1 MDPGFDI
8 SLNTPEDATSYEAKG
23 HFLES
28 LGLSERHLLGE
39 SFSGRVE
46 TLGDDGVVLSSMP
59 DDLGFPSP
67 GKAPDRSLSLSF
79 SISEQKGRETALA
92 ISLPA
97 EEANQPEPAEAT
109 NKSTGPEA
117 SQAEGPDETLHLQCP
132 ECRGSLVLSRRH
144 LSIEGTCVWCQT
156 PIVAAESARDGQV
169 CIFPILGHA
178 AEEPKSAIRLT
189 IPAVDSKSLHL
200 RDRAPELR
208 PEPSTG
214 EATVPA
220 ISEAEDRLMVPGP
233 EEPFQPNSKGAARE
247 DRGGEIDHQNLASS
261 FEIVAGSG
269 SFSPP
274 DLDSLSDTGG
284 FLSSQIEPT
293 LPARFGEKL
302 LTPNLPAAPEEEV
315 VAAANFVGSVP
326 APVPSWDAPL
336 GGLGGLAAPDLNP
349 THPLVAETFESKG
362 LPSRFLDGDFSTTP
376 VSAFASDSFSRN
388 SDHFSAPFLSGPEA
402 FQESKPQGEGM
413 AFLPPFHGF
422 ATGSSSDEESGP
434 ARSLFGDSTPAA
446 SPRNS
451 DPISGETP
459 TLPAPLRSTAA
470 PVPPFQLF
478 SALGEDP
485 SPFDGFHSDA
495 SPSPFTDFRVDD
507 SNPTTAETAMSSP
520 FEDQPPS
527 STTPPAPISDQVI
540 AETVAGAAPW
550 MPQLISQPLGAK
562 PKPVARKSFIILMVV
577 IVGFASG
584 AALASFVLPVEE
596 YVSAARSYMVS
607 KFGTGVEISRMP
619 AMREG
624 MATVPNAST
633 ASSPSQP

>member
-1 MDPGFDI
+1 MNPDFDI

-67 GKAPDRSLSLSF
+67 GKAPDRSFSLSS
-79 SISEQKGRETALA
+79 SISAQKGRETALA

-97 EEANQPEPAEAT
+97 EEATQPEPAEAT

-117 SQAEGPDETLHLQCP
+117 SQAEVPDETLHLQCP

-144 LSIEGTCVWCQT
+144 INIEGACVWCQT

-178 AEEPKSAIRLT
+178 PEELKSAIRLT
-189 IPAVDSKSLHL
+189 IPAVDSKSLHHK
-200 RDRAPELR
+200 DRAPEVR
-208 PEPSTG
+208 PETSNK
-214 EATVPA
+214 EATVPV

-233 EEPFQPNSKGAARE
+233 EEPLQPNSKGAARE
-247 DRGGEIDHQNLASS
+247 GRGGEIDHQNLASS

-284 FLSSQIEPT
+284 FLSSQIEPA

-315 VAAANFVGSVP
+315 DAACLVRSVP
-326 APVPSWDAPL
+326 APVPSWDAVL
-336 GGLGGLAAPDLNP
+336 GGL
-349 THPLVAETFESKG
+349 
-362 LPSRFLDGDFSTTP
+362 
-376 VSAFASDSFSRN
+376 
-388 SDHFSAPFLSGPEA
+388 SG
-402 FQESKPQGEGM
+402 M
-413 AFLPPFHGF
+413 
-422 ATGSSSDEESGP
+422 
-434 ARSLFGDSTPAA
+434 
-446 SPRNS
+446 
-451 DPISGETP
+451 
-459 TLPAPLRSTAA
+459 AA

-485 SPFDGFHSDA
+485 SPFGEFHSDA

-507 SNPTTAETAMSSP
+507 SNPTTTETAMSSP
-520 FEDQPPS
+520 FEDQLPS

-540 AETVAGAAPW
+540 AETVAGAVPW
-550 MPQLISQPLGAK
+550 MPRLSSQPLGAK

-584 AALASFVLPVEE
+584 GALASFVLPVEE
-596 YVSAARSYMVS
+596 YVSAARSYMAS
-607 KFGTGVEISRMP
+607 KFGTGVKISRMP
-619 AMREG
+619 AMPEG
-624 MATVPNAST
+624 MATVPNASA
-633 ASSPSQP
+633 ASHPSQP

>member
-1 MDPGFDI
+1 MNPDFDI
-8 SLNTPEDATSYEAKG
+8 SLNTPEDASSYEAKG

-39 SFSGRVE
+39 SSSGKVE

-67 GKAPDRSLSLSF
+67 GKAPDRNFSLSS
-79 SISEQKGRETALA
+79 SISAQKGRETALA

-144 LSIEGTCVWCQT
+144 INIEGACVWCQT

-178 AEEPKSAIRLT
+178 REELKSAIRLT
-189 IPAVDSKSLHL
+189 IPAVGSKSLHHK
-200 RDRAPELR
+200 DRAPEVR
-208 PEPSTG
+208 PETSNKG
-214 EATVPA
+214 ATVPT
-220 ISEAEDRLMVPGP
+220 ISEAEDHLMAPDP
-233 EEPFQPNSKGAARE
+233 EEPLQPQFKGAERE
-247 DRGGEIDHQNLASS
+247 DRSGEINHQDLASS
-261 FEIVAGSG
+261 PEIVAGTAN
-269 SFSPP
+269 FSPP
-274 DLDSLSDTGG
+274 DLDSLYDTGG
-284 FLSSQIEPT
+284 FLSSQIEPA

-302 LTPNLPAAPEEEV
+302 LTPNLPAAPEEEL
-315 VAAANFVGSVP
+315 VAAASLVRTVP
-326 APVPSWDAPL
+326 APVPSWDAVL
-336 GGLGGLAAPDLNP
+336 GGL
-349 THPLVAETFESKG
+349 
-362 LPSRFLDGDFSTTP
+362 
-376 VSAFASDSFSRN
+376 
-388 SDHFSAPFLSGPEA
+388 SG
-402 FQESKPQGEGM
+402 M
-413 AFLPPFHGF
+413 
-422 ATGSSSDEESGP
+422 
-434 ARSLFGDSTPAA
+434 
-446 SPRNS
+446 
-451 DPISGETP
+451 
-459 TLPAPLRSTAA
+459 AA

-485 SPFDGFHSDA
+485 PPFGEFHSDA

-507 SNPTTAETAMSSP
+507 SNPTTAETALRSP
-520 FEDQPPS
+520 FEDQLPS
-527 STTPPAPISDQVI
+527 STTPPAPISDEVI
-540 AETVAGAAPW
+540 AETEAGAVPW
-550 MPQLISQPLGAK
+550 MPQLSSQPLGAK

-607 KFGTGVEISRMP
+607 KFGTGVGISRMP
-619 AMREG
+619 AMPEE

-633 ASSPSQP
+633 APNPSQP